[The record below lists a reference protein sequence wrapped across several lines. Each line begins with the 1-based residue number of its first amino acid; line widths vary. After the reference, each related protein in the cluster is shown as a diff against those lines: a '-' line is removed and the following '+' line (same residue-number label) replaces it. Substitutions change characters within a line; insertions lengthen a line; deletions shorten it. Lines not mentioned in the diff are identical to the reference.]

1 MDDRALGFA
10 LIGIGIVF
18 VLGTV
23 FIVTSRMGSRPAAEA
38 APPQGVH
45 MPAPSLLPALMSLAA
60 LLIGAGLAF
69 KADDELIANPW
80 LAIPGVL
87 LFIAGVV
94 TWVRDA
100 GHEWRDAEH
109 GAHGLPGAHDD
120 SQAH

>member
-10 LIGIGIVF
+10 LIGIGILF
-18 VLGTV
+18 VLGIV
-23 FIVTSRMGSRPAAEA
+23 FVVTSRMGGRATAEP
-38 APPQGVH
+38 APPPGVH

-69 KADDELIANPW
+69 KSDEELIANPW

-87 LFIAGVV
+87 LFVASVV
-94 TWVRDA
+94 VWVRDA
-100 GHEWRDAEH
+100 GHEWRDVEH
-109 GAHGLPGAHDD
+109 GAHDD